1 MRTVENE
8 IANKMSSV
16 DTADASEYF
25 FYLLLSE
32 LPSQNMQILQKY
44 SKKCQ
49 IFAVLRIRPQG
60 QRPNSKTFKW

>member
-25 FYLLLSE
+25 FLFV
-32 LPSQNMQILQKY
+32 IVRVTI
-44 SKKCQ
+44 SKNANITE
-49 IFAVLRIRPQG
+49 IF
-60 QRPNSKTFKW
+60 